1 MKAIIL
7 AAGRG
12 KRLGDI
18 GAGRPKCLLQF
29 GGKSLLQ
36 RHVEI
41 LNDLGAE
48 RIIIVTGYRHEHVEA
63 ALEQIESRASVET
76 LVNPD
81 YTAGSVVSLHCA
93 CDFLIGGADT
103 ILMDADV
110 LYDPA
115 VLGRLF
121 RTQYGNCFL
130 LDRDFE
136 PGDEPVKLCVA
147 GTTPVEFRKIPDRGI
162 NWDYQG
168 ESVGFFRFDAAVS
181 ARLALQAQ
189 KFVENGRT
197 DEPYEEAIRD
207 LLRESPELFHFEDIT
222 GLPWIEIDFPADVE
236 RAAEMYENSVLA
248 GFRHAPDDEFTLGTD
263 LSPSPDVPG

>member
-1 MKAIIL
+1 MKVIIL

-12 KRLGDI
+12 KRLGDV

-41 LNDLGAE
+41 LDGLDTD
-48 RIIIVTGYRHEHVEA
+48 RIIIVTGYRREQIDA
-63 ALEQIESRASVET
+63 ALEQVESRASVET
-76 LVNPD
+76 VVNPD
-81 YTAGSVVSLHCA
+81 YGAGSVVSLHCA
-93 CDFLIGGADT
+93 RDFLTDDADT

-110 LYDPA
+110 LYDPE

-121 RTQYGNCFL
+121 RTPYGNCFL

-147 GTTPVEFRKIPDRGI
+147 GSTPVEFRKKPNTDI

-181 ARLALQAQ
+181 ARLAFQAQ
-189 KFVENGRT
+189 EFVENGRT
-197 DEPYEEAIRD
+197 DEPYEEAIRN

-222 GLPWIEIDFPADVE
+222 GQAWIEIDFPADVE
-236 RAAEMYENSVLA
+236 LAAEMYENSILT
-248 GFRHAPDDEFTLGTD
+248 GFRHAPE
-263 LSPSPDVPG
+263 

>member
-12 KRLGDI
+12 ERLGEAA
-18 GAGRPKCLLQF
+18 GGRPKCLLRF

-41 LNDLGAE
+41 LNDLGTE
-48 RIIIVTGYRHEHVEA
+48 RIIIVTGYRHEQIEA
-63 ALEQIESRASVET
+63 ALEQVESRAPVET
-76 LVNPD
+76 VVNPD
-81 YTAGSVVSLHCA
+81 YELGGIVSLYCA
-93 CDFLIGGADT
+93 RDFLADGADT

-121 RTQYGNCFL
+121 EMQSGNCFL

-147 GTTPVEFRKIPDRGI
+147 GAVPVEFRKIPDRAI
-162 NWDYQG
+162 RWDYQG
-168 ESVGFFRFDAAVS
+168 ESVGFFRFDAAMS
-181 ARLALQAQ
+181 ARLARRSGEYLETDRAQ
-189 KFVENGRT
+189 
-197 DEPYEEAIRD
+197 EPYEEAIRD
-207 LLRESPELFHFEDIT
+207 LLRETPERFRVEDIT
-222 GLPWIEIDFPADVE
+222 GHDWIEIDFPADVE
-236 RAAEMYENSVLA
+236 RAVEMYENNAST
-248 GFRHAPDDEFTLGTD
+248 GFRSRPAT
-263 LSPSPDVPG
+263 